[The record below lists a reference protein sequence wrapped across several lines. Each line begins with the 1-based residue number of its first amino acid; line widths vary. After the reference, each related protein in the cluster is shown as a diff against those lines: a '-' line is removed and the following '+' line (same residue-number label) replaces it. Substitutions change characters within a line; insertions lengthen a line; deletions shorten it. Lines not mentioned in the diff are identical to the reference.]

1 MVVLTLL
8 FNCEGE
14 LHRHITTRKSYMIE
28 FRNIE
33 LQDKQ
38 IIDKYLLNNPYR
50 ASESCFSNLYGW
62 AHKYN
67 TQYAIWRDYLLVK
80 FTSDRGGC
88 SYLTPFGKGN
98 LAAAIEKLVDE
109 CGCPIKFEMSGVT
122 EAMKHE
128 IESAMPK
135 RFEYTRQRSVYDYI
149 YTSEKLINL
158 SGKKLQSKRN
168 HINRFT
174 AEHSDYKYISITEN
188 PSETTRCKE
197 MLKKWYDINK
207 ESSDDSL
214 ELDFKSTSLYLN
226 NFEALELRGG
236 AIEVDGE
243 IIAFSLG
250 AILNEDTFIV
260 HVEKAFATI
269 NGAYPIINQ
278 QFVLHEASEFTYIN
292 REEDMGYPSLR
303 KAKMSYR
310 PDILLEKFIV
320 KEKEK

>member
-1 MVVLTLL
+1 
-8 FNCEGE
+8 
-14 LHRHITTRKSYMIE
+14 MIE
-28 FRNIE
+28 FRDIE

-38 IIDKYLLNNPYR
+38 IIDKYLINNPYR

-62 AHKYN
+62 AHKYK
-67 TQYAIWRDYLLVK
+67 TSYAVWRDYLLIK

-98 LAAAIEKLVDE
+98 LSSAIEMLIDE

-122 EAMKHE
+122 EAMKVE
-128 IESAMPK
+128 IERAMPN

-168 HINRFT
+168 HINRFV
-174 AEHSDYKYISITEN
+174 AQHSDYKYISITEN
-188 PSETTRCKE
+188 PAEVSRCKD
-197 MLKKWYDINK
+197 MLQKWFDMNR
-207 ESSDDSL
+207 ESSDESL
-214 ELDFKSTSLYLN
+214 ELGAKLN
-226 NFEALELRGG
+226 K
-236 AIEVDGE
+236 
-243 IIAFSLG
+243 
-250 AILNEDTFIV
+250 DTFIV
-260 HVEKAFATI
+260 HVEKAYADI
-269 NGAYPIINQ
+269 QGAYTIINQ
-278 QFVLHEASEFTYIN
+278 QFVLNEASEYTYIN

-320 KEKEK
+320 KEKDRK

>member
-1 MVVLTLL
+1 
-8 FNCEGE
+8 
-14 LHRHITTRKSYMIE
+14 MIE
-28 FRNIE
+28 FRDIE
-33 LQDKQ
+33 LHDKK
-38 IIDKYLLNNPYR
+38 IIDKYLINNPYR

-62 AHKYN
+62 AHKYK
-67 TQYAIWRDYLLVK
+67 TQYAEWRDFLLIK

-98 LAAAIEKLVDE
+98 LASAIDVLVDE

-122 EAMKHE
+122 LAMREE
-128 IESAMPK
+128 IEKAMPR
-135 RFEYTRQRSVYDYI
+135 RFDFERQRSVYDYI
-149 YTSEKLINL
+149 YTSEKLIHL

-174 AEHSDYKYISITEN
+174 AQHSDYKYISITKN
-188 PSETTRCKE
+188 PSEAIRCKE
-197 MLKKWYDINK
+197 MLQKWYDVNK

-214 ELDFKSTSLYLN
+214 QSDFKTTNLYLD
-226 NFEALELRGG
+226 NFEVLDLKGG

-250 AILNEDTFIV
+250 AKLSEDTFIV
-260 HVEKAFATI
+260 HVEKAFADI
-269 NGAYPIINQ
+269 QGAYPIINQ
-278 QFVLHEASEFTYIN
+278 QFVLNEASEFTYIN

-303 KAKMSYR
+303 KAKLSYQ

-320 KEKEK
+320 KEKDKGRK

>member
-1 MVVLTLL
+1 
-8 FNCEGE
+8 
-14 LHRHITTRKSYMIE
+14 MIQ
-28 FRNIE
+28 FRDIE
-33 LQDKQ
+33 LADKP
-38 IIDKYLLNNPYR
+38 IIDKYLINNPYR

-62 AHKYN
+62 AHKYK
-67 TQYAIWRDYLLVK
+67 TQFAEWRDFLLIK

-98 LAAAIEKLVDE
+98 LASAIEVLIDE
-109 CGCPIKFEMSGVT
+109 CGCPIKFELSGVT
-122 EAMKHE
+122 QAMREE
-128 IESAMPK
+128 IEAAMPR
-135 RFEYTRQRSVYDYI
+135 RFEYTRQRAVYDYI

-174 AEHSDYKYISITEN
+174 ARHSDYKYISITNN
-188 PSETTRCKE
+188 PKETERCKV
-197 MLKKWYDINK
+197 MLQKWYDVNRA
-207 ESSDDSL
+207 SSDESL
-214 ELDFKSTSLYLN
+214 DLDFKSTSLYLD
-226 NFEALELRGG
+226 NFEAMELRGG

-250 AILNEDTFIV
+250 AQLNEDTFIV
-260 HVEKAFATI
+260 HVEKAFADI
-269 NGAYPIINQ
+269 QGAYPIINQ
-278 QFVLHEASEFTYIN
+278 QFVLNEASEFTYIN

-320 KEKEK
+320 KEKDKGNK

>member
-1 MVVLTLL
+1 
-8 FNCEGE
+8 
-14 LHRHITTRKSYMIE
+14 MIE
-28 FRNIE
+28 FRDIE

-38 IIDKYLLNNPYR
+38 IIDKYLINNPYR

-62 AHKYN
+62 AHKYK
-67 TQYAIWRDYLLVK
+67 TSYAVWRDYLLIK

-98 LAAAIEKLVDE
+98 LSSAIEMLIDE

-122 EAMKHE
+122 EAMKVE
-128 IESAMPK
+128 IERAMPN

-168 HINRFT
+168 HINRFV
-174 AEHSDYKYISITEN
+174 AQHSDYKYISITEN
-188 PSETTRCKE
+188 PAEVSRCKD
-197 MLKKWYDINK
+197 MLQKWFDMNR
-207 ESSDDSL
+207 ESSDESL
-214 ELDFKSTSLYLN
+214 ELDFKTTSLYLD
-226 NFEALELRGG
+226 NFEALELKGG
-236 AIEVDGE
+236 AIEVDGD

-250 AILNEDTFIV
+250 AKLNKDTFIV
-260 HVEKAFATI
+260 HVEKAYADI
-269 NGAYPIINQ
+269 QGAYTIINQ
-278 QFVLHEASEFTYIN
+278 QFVLNEASEYTYIN

-320 KEKEK
+320 KEKDRK